1 MMKVA
6 AFATAVLLVHA
17 LAANEE
23 VTPIEKVLTM
33 MKDLQEKVVIEGKH
47 EAVTYDKYACFCKD
61 STNEK
66 AEAIEEQQNTV
77 DALVAKINALN
88 SDRNTIDDKIEELN
102 DNIARL
108 TKEMEEET
116 KTHLAN
122 KAIYEADRAEISKSI
137 DGVNDAVGTISEKA
151 GVPTH
156 RAALVA
162 MTRKVKSN
170 LRDVLETADKLGL
183 AKPEYHRNV
192 QAFLQLAEDPAALAE
207 ATSYENNEELGAV
220 LGTLENL
227 DNDFVSQRKQLD
239 ATETKRVFSYDSFM
253 QQRHDEKKANNKSLR
268 QQREMHGKKMAQKAE
283 ANQELTQ
290 ETASLHDDQA
300 YIQDLTEKCNAKS
313 QEWDERTD
321 MRTSELSALTNAI
334 HIIQKR
340 IHEALDSSSK
350 RKNHDLIQV
359 AEDDDVEGEDSVVF
373 LQVKDSVAHS
383 PRAQFSKYS
392 LLAVAKKPAHGDLN
406 EGFENARSRALD
418 LLRSRGEELKST
430 MLVNLANKVSTGADP
445 FEKIKT
451 LIQELIGRLQAEAAD
466 EASHKGWCDK
476 SLGDAEIRRDD
487 EIAKITNL
495 NNVIARNQ
503 NRKDKLVERIA
514 ELTASISDLEDEKS
528 QFTKMRNDE
537 KAENEHTISEAET
550 GLTAIEDAI
559 TVLKDFYEDAAT
571 DDLLQVKADPKKS
584 KDNDLKGKYKGD
596 QSAATGILGMMDV
609 IRGDFKRNIRITG
622 EEEDKANRDFLGLE
636 RETQISIDTKTDEKS
651 AKESDLSSTKDKI
664 RTGLTDLEQEQGLFD
679 KAIQEL
685 QELVPACIDTGMS
698 YEDRVAKREQEI
710 ESMNQALCILEQQ
723 GPTKESTQTCD

>member
-1 MMKVA
+1 M
-6 AFATAVLLVHA
+6 FAVLLVHA
-17 LAANEE
+17 FAANDK

-88 SDRNTIDDKIEELN
+88 SDRNTVDDKIEELN

-122 KAIYEADRAEISKSI
+122 KAIYEEDRAEISKSI

-162 MTRKVKSN
+162 MTKTVKGN
-170 LRDVLETADKLGL
+170 LRDALKVSDKLGL
-183 AKPEYHRNV
+183 SKPEYHRNI
-192 QAFLQLAEDPAALAE
+192 QALLQLSEDPAALAE

-334 HIIQKR
+334 DIIQKR
-340 IHEALDSSSK
+340 IHEAIDSSST
-350 RKNHDLIQV
+350 RKNSDLVQVAV
-359 AEDDDVEGEDSVVF
+359 AEDDDVEGEEPVSFV
-373 LQVKDSVAHS
+373 QTAEIT
-383 PRAQFSKYS
+383 PRSRFAKYS
-392 LLAVAKKPAHGDLN
+392 LLAVAKRPVHAASSTGDYEDAKL
-406 EGFENARSRALD
+406 RALS

-430 MLVNLANKVSTGADP
+430 MLVNLANKVSNGADP

-451 LIQELIGRLQAEAAD
+451 LITELIGRLQAEAAD

-503 NRKDKLVERIA
+503 NKKDKLTERIG
-514 ELTASISDLEDEKS
+514 ELATSISELEDEKS
-528 QFTKMRNDE
+528 TFTKMRNDE

-550 GLTAIEDAI
+550 GLAAIEDAI
-559 TVLKDFYEDAAT
+559 QVLKDFYEDAAT
-571 DDLLQVKADPKKS
+571 DDLIQLKADPTKS

-622 EEEDKANRDFLGLE
+622 DEEDKANRDFLGLE
-636 RETQISIDTKTDEKS
+636 RETQISIDTKSDEKS
-651 AKESDLSSTKDKI
+651 AKQSELSSTKDKI
-664 RTGLTDLEQEQGLFD
+664 RTGLTDLESEQGLFD